1 VKPTRTTESNRIRS
15 ALAIFIG
22 CGYIAYFAVS
32 YVELGRDAH
41 VVAAWWTPIAVT
53 LAFVPGLAL
62 LACGLFAPIRI
73 TRAAAAVC
81 AVSYLVCVVLWLSA
95 WNGAHVD
102 ADRGT
107 WLYSFPGLAT
117 LAACLVWRWPW
128 VLIHLVS
135 VSVLANVA
143 NTLGRSTAYA
153 MTYLPLDVASGISF
167 SALFVGAALSA
178 IRTGKKLDE
187 ARADAYTAAT
197 RESEMATRATERARY
212 DRIVHDN
219 VLYTLLLAS
228 KDVAI
233 SRLAA
238 SAAGALDAL
247 ADRNGGDAIEVTLT
261 ASGVLNSLRQTLES
275 IEEGVQIYSDVAAD
289 ADQAQYPRPVLRA
302 FEGAASEALRNSI
315 EHAGPTASREIVIT
329 LESHAIDIVIADD
342 GVGFDPNE
350 IPPGR
355 LGVRGSIIECMHA
368 VDGGSASVNSIP
380 SIVTA
385 AHLRWD
391 RP

>member
-1 VKPTRTTESNRIRS
+1 MKPIRATESNRIRA

-22 CGYIAYFAVS
+22 CGYVFYFVVS
-32 YVELGRDAH
+32 FVEFARDSDVLAP
-41 VVAAWWTPIAVT
+41 WWTPIAVP

-62 LACGLFAPIRI
+62 LACGCFAPIRI

-81 AVSYLVCVVLWLSA
+81 AVSYLVCVVLWLFA
-95 WNGAHVD
+95 WNGMHVQ

-117 LAACLVWRWPW
+117 LASCLVWRWPW
-128 VLIHLVS
+128 VLTHLVS
-135 VSVLANVA
+135 ASVLANVA
-143 NTLGRSTAYA
+143 NTLGRSTAYS
-153 MTYLPLDVASGISF
+153 MSYLPLDVASGISF
-167 SALFVGAALSA
+167 SALFVGAALAA
-178 IRTGKKLDE
+178 IRTGEKLDE
-187 ARADAYTAAT
+187 ARADAYAVAA
-197 RESEMATRATERARY
+197 RESEIGTRATERARY

-228 KDVAI
+228 QDVAV

-238 SAAGALDAL
+238 TAAGALDAL
-247 ADRNGGDAIEVTLT
+247 ADPARDHAIEAPLT
-261 ASGVLNSLRQTLES
+261 ASTVINSVRQTLES
-275 IEEGVQIYSDVAAD
+275 IEEGVRIHSDAAAG
-289 ADQAQYPRPVLRA
+289 ADQSRYPRAVLRA

-315 EHAGPTASREIVIT
+315 EHAGPTSSREIVIAV
-329 LESHAIDIVIADD
+329 EPDVVDIVIADD
-342 GVGFDPNE
+342 GVGFDPND

-355 LGVRGSIIECMHA
+355 LGVRGSIIECMQA
-368 VDGGSASVNSIP
+368 VDGGSAVVKSVP

-385 AHLRWD
+385 VHLRWD